1 MSLKGIRVVDLTR
14 IISGPFCSQLL
25 ADLGADVI
33 KIETLGGDPL
43 REQGEK
49 VNDFSWYFAG
59 YNRNK
64 RSVSVD
70 LYSEE
75 GRQILRRIL
84 ATADVLV
91 ENFRPGVLDKMGLS
105 NDELSAISPK
115 LIVCHISGFGAD
127 GPYAQR
133 PAFDFIAQALS
144 GFMSINGTED
154 GPGLRSGLP
163 VSDLVAGLYGALGIV
178 SRLAGRSNSESNDV
192 QSVDI
197 SLTDSMI
204 SLLSFTAANYLAAG
218 KPPKRHGNDHP
229 LVAPYG
235 VFETSDG
242 AVAVAPSND
251 GVYLKL
257 LKALELENLI
267 SDERINTNSKRMA
280 SPEILREIL
289 NPIFKSHSSAYWIE
303 NLNAAGVPVGPIL
316 TVPEVFEDAQVQH
329 RQMVMDVDHGAKGD
343 IKMLGFPLKFDQEP
357 CELRRPAPLL
367 GQHNEEVLA
376 ECGYTAEDMDA
387 LRRREVL
394 GTQSG

>member
-1 MSLKGIRVVDLTR
+1 MSLKGTRVVDLTR
-14 IISGPFCSQLL
+14 IISGPFCTQLL

-70 LYSEE
+70 LYSED

-84 ATADVLV
+84 ASADVLV

-105 NDELSAISPK
+105 HTELNDINPN

-144 GFMSINGTED
+144 GFMSVNGTED

-163 VSDLVAGLYGALGIV
+163 VSDLVVGLYGALGVV
-178 SRLAGRSNSESNDV
+178 SRLVGRTSQESSGV

-197 SLTDSMI
+197 SLTDSMV
-204 SLLSFTAANYLAAG
+204 SLLSFIAANYLASG

-235 VFETSDG
+235 VFETSDS

-251 GVYLKL
+251 GVYIKL
-257 LKALELENLI
+257 LQALGLEHLMT
-267 SDERINTNSKRMA
+267 DERIDTNAKRMA
-280 SPEILREIL
+280 NPDILRNIL
-289 NPIFKSHSSAYWIE
+289 NPIFKRESNAHWIE
-303 NLNAAGVPVGPIL
+303 KLNAAGVPVGPIL
-316 TVPEVFEDAQVQH
+316 AVPEVFEDPQIQH
-329 RQMVMDVDHGAKGD
+329 RQMFIDVDHGPNGNV
-343 IKMLGFPLKFDQEP
+343 KMPGFPLKFDHEP
-357 CELRRPAPLL
+357 CELRRPAPTL
-367 GQHNEEVLA
+367 GQHNEEVLT
-376 ECGYTAEDMDA
+376 ECGYTPEEVEA
-387 LRRREVL
+387 LRRGEVL
-394 GTQSG
+394 GVR

>member
-14 IISGPFCSQLL
+14 IISGPFCTQLL

-33 KIETLGGDPL
+33 KIETLNGDPL

-49 VNDFSWYFAG
+49 VNDFSWYFAS

-70 LYSEE
+70 LYSDE
-75 GRQILRRIL
+75 GRQVLR
-84 ATADVLV
+84 
-91 ENFRPGVLDKMGLS
+91 
-105 NDELSAISPK
+105 
-115 LIVCHISGFGAD
+115 
-127 GPYAQR
+127 
-133 PAFDFIAQALS
+133 
-144 GFMSINGTED
+144 GTED

-178 SRLAGRSNSESNDV
+178 SRLVGRPEHGSNGV
-192 QSVDI
+192 QNVDI

-204 SLLSFTAANYLAAG
+204 SLLSFIGANHLASGQA
-218 KPPKRHGNDHP
+218 PKRYGNDHP

-235 VFETSDG
+235 VFETSDS

-257 LKALELENLI
+257 LKALDLEHLA

-280 SPEILREIL
+280 NPEILRGVL
-289 NPIFKSHSSAYWIE
+289 NPIFKRHTSASWIE
-303 NLNAAGVPVGPIL
+303 KLNAAGVPVGPIL
-316 TVPEVFEDAQVQH
+316 TIPEVFEDAQVQH
-329 RQMVMDVDHGAKGD
+329 RQMVIDVDHGDKGSVR
-343 IKMLGFPLKFDQEP
+343 MLGFPLKFDHEP
-357 CELRRPAPLL
+357 CELRRPAPHL

-376 ECGYTAEDMDA
+376 ECGYSLQELEA
-387 LRRREVL
+387 LQRAQVL
-394 GTQSG
+394 GTQGV

>member
-14 IISGPFCSQLL
+14 IISGPFCTQLL

-33 KIETLGGDPL
+33 KIETLNGDPL

-49 VNDFSWYFAG
+49 VNDFSWYFAS

-70 LYSEE
+70 LYSDE
-75 GRQILRRIL
+75 GRQVLRRIL
-84 ATADVLV
+84 ASADVLV

-105 NDELSAISPK
+105 NEELSAISPQ
-115 LIVCHISGFGAD
+115 LIVCHVSGFGAD

-144 GFMSINGTED
+144 GFMSVNGTED

-178 SRLAGRSNSESNDV
+178 SRLVGRPEHGSNGV
-192 QSVDI
+192 QNVDI

-204 SLLSFTAANYLAAG
+204 SLLSFIGANHLASGQA
-218 KPPKRHGNDHP
+218 PKRYGNDHP

-235 VFETSDG
+235 VFETSDS

-257 LKALELENLI
+257 LKALDLEHLA

-280 SPEILREIL
+280 NPEILRGVL
-289 NPIFKSHSSAYWIE
+289 NPIFKRHTSASWIE
-303 NLNAAGVPVGPIL
+303 KLNAAGVPVGPIL
-316 TVPEVFEDAQVQH
+316 TIPEVFEDAQVQH
-329 RQMVMDVDHGAKGD
+329 RQMVIDVDHGEKGSVR
-343 IKMLGFPLKFDQEP
+343 MLGFPLKFDHEP
-357 CELRRPAPLL
+357 CELRRPAPHL

-376 ECGYTAEDMDA
+376 ECGYSLQELEA
-387 LRRREVL
+387 LQRAQVL
-394 GTQSG
+394 GTQGV